1 MSGNSDASS
10 ASYDSTDGN
19 MSTTDREAW
28 SQWAKANPNPRAPVA
43 KANKY
48 HATKVQIDGHWF
60 DSQREAA
67 RYQELKFLVVA
78 GEIAALEVHPGFP
91 LMVLMVPDLTTEG
104 APLVFH
110 TIGWYHADFQYRN
123 LRTGN
128 VVVEDVK
135 SKPTKTEAYKLRKK
149 FVEAQYGITIAEIG

>member
-1 MSGNSDASS
+1 M
-10 ASYDSTDGN
+10 T
-19 MSTTDREAW
+19 TTDREAW
-28 SQWAKANPNPRAPVA
+28 SQWAKDHANPRAPVA

-48 HATKVQIDGHWF
+48 HATKVQIDGIWF

-67 RYQELKFLVVA
+67 RYQELKFLVVV
-78 GEIAALEVHPGFP
+78 GEITDLDVHPGFP
-91 LMVLMVPDLTTEG
+91 LMVPDLTTEG
-104 APLVFH
+104 APFVFH

-123 LRTGN
+123 VHTGN
-128 VVVEDVK
+128 VIVEDVK

>member
-1 MSGNSDASS
+1 M
-10 ASYDSTDGN
+10 T
-19 MSTTDREAW
+19 TTDREAW
-28 SQWAKANPNPRAPVA
+28 TQWHKRYNADGVKIQTRPST
-43 KANKY
+43 NKY

-91 LMVLMVPDLTTEG
+91 LMVPDLTTEG
-104 APLVFH
+104 APFVFH

-149 FVEAQYGITIAEIG
+149 FVEAQYGIVIVEIT

>member
-1 MSGNSDASS
+1 
-10 ASYDSTDGN
+10 

-28 SQWAKANPNPRAPVA
+28 SQWAKDHANPRTPVA

-48 HATKVQIDGHWF
+48 HATKVQIDGIWF

-91 LMVLMVPDLTTEG
+91 LMVPDLTTEG
-104 APLVFH
+104 APFVFH

-135 SKPTKTEAYKLRKK
+135 SNPTRTEAYKLRKK
-149 FVEAQYGITIAEIG
+149 FVEAQYSIVIAEIT